1 MVSSKTFIND
11 YVLPNIDIFITMIIA
26 IILKKY
32 YSVLILWKVK
42 KHLTKIKKWNV
53 LFADNL

>member
-32 YSVLILWKVK
+32 YSVLIL
-42 KHLTKIKKWNV
+42 
-53 LFADNL
+53 

>member
-11 YVLPNIDIFITMIIA
+11 YVLSNIDIFITMIIA

-32 YSVLILWKVK
+32 YSVLIL
-42 KHLTKIKKWNV
+42 
-53 LFADNL
+53 